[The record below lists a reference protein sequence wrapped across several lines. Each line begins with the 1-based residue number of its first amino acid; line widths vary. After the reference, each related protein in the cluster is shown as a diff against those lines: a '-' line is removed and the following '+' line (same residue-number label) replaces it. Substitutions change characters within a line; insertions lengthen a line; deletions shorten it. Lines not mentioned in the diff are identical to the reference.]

1 MSRVE
6 VTQFFVDCRGSHFHQ
21 INQCA
26 KNGWWGLSLFWQC
39 QDFESACW
47 SNHPSFNVI
56 WGLNVFL
63 HAAMCIFLLLA
74 AFSMFVR
81 SSGSDVCDYLQHQVP
96 PDEKRLLQL
105 WSSAAPLLHR
115 STLPAQPCT
124 FKLLLLLLLRVLSTG
139 FQSLNNIS
147 VLLYSISECKYFV
160 ISQMVRGECA
170 LRTMRTQ
177 WCICWHILL
186 WCGYMQGCINC
197 AILLSGIGARGVSSE
212 HMENMEMFCVKRKM
226 HPWLYGSMEL
236 VLCMN
241 AGWHWLSGFLGTW
254 IVPERFPP
262 EA

>member
-6 VTQFFVDCRGSHFHQ
+6 VTQFFIDCRGSHFHQ

-56 WGLNVFL
+56 WGMNVFFARSDVHL
-63 HAAMCIFLLLA
+63 FAIGCIFNVC
-74 AFSMFVR
+74 AFEWKRCLWLFAT
-81 SSGSDVCDYLQHQVP
+81 SGSP
-96 PDEKRLLQL
+96 GWEE
-105 WSSAAPLLHR
+105 AAAALKLCCSLLHR

-197 AILLSGIGARGVSSE
+197 AILLSYYPG
-212 HMENMEMFCVKRKM
+212 
-226 HPWLYGSMEL
+226 
-236 VLCMN
+236 
-241 AGWHWLSGFLGTW
+241 
-254 IVPERFPP
+254 
-262 EA
+262 